1 VPEKTSGRRKQHQ
14 TSLSQDFTNA
24 FRERNRAQKS
34 RKPVDNVM
42 VASGEAQGGPMMRL
56 KWYGWLGLAWMIAAQ
71 VLMFLKIQP
80 VYQWFTPIIWSGYIL
95 FADALVLRLR
105 GQSLLH
111 DHPGEFLMLVWL
123 SVLLWLPFEMYNLR
137 LANWYYVN
145 VPPNPWLRDL
155 AYLWSFA
162 TIFPGL
168 FETSEWIGSLLRIDL
183 TRHHIPAR
191 RFGRWWA
198 ASVAVGLAFL
208 AIPPLLP
215 YRISR
220 FLFGFVW
227 LGVIFFLD
235 PINRRL
241 GAPSLIAEWEE
252 GRLGRTLALLAGG
265 AVCGLLWEF
274 WNYWAAAKWIYAVP
288 ILEDIK
294 IFEMPVVGFLGFPP
308 FCLEAYV
315 LYQFA
320 RRVLRGHV
328 WAPTGPG
335 PERVV

>member
-1 VPEKTSGRRKQHQ
+1 
-14 TSLSQDFTNA
+14 
-24 FRERNRAQKS
+24 
-34 RKPVDNVM
+34 
-42 VASGEAQGGPMMRL
+42 MRY
-56 KWYGWLGLAWMIAAQ
+56 KWYGWLGLAWMIVAEI
-71 VLMFLKIQP
+71 LMFLKIEP
-80 VYQWFTPIIWSGYIL
+80 VYHWFTPIMWTGYIL

-105 GQSLLH
+105 GRSLGH
-111 DHPGEFLMLVWL
+111 DRFRELVMMAWL
-123 SVLLWLPFEMYNLR
+123 SVFFWLVFEIYNLR

-145 VPPNPWLRDL
+145 LPANIWLRDL
-155 AYLWSFA
+155 GYVWSFA

-168 FETSEWIGSLLRIDL
+168 FLTSEWVGALLKIDL
-183 TRHHIPAR
+183 TRRHISPR
-191 RFGRWWA
+191 HFGGWWMV
-198 ASVAVGLAFL
+198 SVVVGLAFMV
-208 AIPPLLP
+208 IPPLLP
-215 YRISR
+215 YKISR

-265 AVCGLLWEF
+265 AACGVIWEF
-274 WNYWAAAKWIYAVP
+274 WNFWAGTKWIYAVP
-288 ILEDIK
+288 ILGDIK

-308 FCLEAYV
+308 FCLECYV

-320 RRVLRGHV
+320 RRVLGGRV

-335 PERVV
+335 PDRVV

>member
-1 VPEKTSGRRKQHQ
+1 
-14 TSLSQDFTNA
+14 
-24 FRERNRAQKS
+24 
-34 RKPVDNVM
+34 
-42 VASGEAQGGPMMRL
+42 MRL
-56 KWYGWLGLAWMIAAQ
+56 KWYGWLGLIWVLVAQ
-71 VLMFLKIQP
+71 ILMFARIEP
-80 VYQWFTPIIWSGYIL
+80 VHRWFTPIVWTGYIL

-105 GQSLLH
+105 GRSLVH
-111 DHPGEFLMLVWL
+111 DRPRELVMMAWL
-123 SVLLWLPFEMYNLR
+123 SVLFWLIFEIYNLR
-137 LANWYYVN
+137 LANWYYIN
-145 VPPNPWLRDL
+145 VPDNPWLRDL

-168 FETSEWIGSLLRIDL
+168 FLTSEWLAALLSIDL
-183 TRHHIPAR
+183 IRRHLTPR
-191 RFGRWWA
+191 RFGPWWNV
-198 ASVAVGLAFL
+198 SIVVGLVFL
-208 AIPPLLP
+208 LVPPLLP

-227 LGVIFFLD
+227 LGMIFFLD
-235 PINRRL
+235 PINHKL

-274 WNYWAAAKWIYAVP
+274 WNYWAGAKWIYAVP
-288 ILEDIK
+288 ILGDIK
-294 IFEMPVVGFLGFPP
+294 LFEMPVVGFLGFPP
-308 FCLEAYV
+308 FCLECFV

-320 RRVLRGHV
+320 RRVLWGRV

>member
-1 VPEKTSGRRKQHQ
+1 MKH
-14 TSLSQDFTNA
+14 FT
-24 FRERNRAQKS
+24 
-34 RKPVDNVM
+34 
-42 VASGEAQGGPMMRL
+42 
-56 KWYGWLGLAWMIAAQ
+56 WYGWLGLAWMLTAE
-71 VLMFLKIQP
+71 VLMFLKVQP
-80 VYQWFTPIIWSGYIL
+80 VWDWFTPIIWTGYIL

-111 DHPGEFLMLVWL
+111 DHARGFAMMAWL
-123 SVLLWLPFEMYNLR
+123 SVFFWLIFEAYNLR
-137 LANWYYVN
+137 LANWYYLN
-145 VPPNPWLRDL
+145 VPANPWLRNL
-155 AYLWSFA
+155 AFLWSFA

-168 FETSEWIGSLLRIDL
+168 FLTSEWLGALLRFDL
-183 TRHHIPAR
+183 GKRRIPPR
-191 RFGRWWA
+191 RFGKWWTV
-198 ASVAVGLAFL
+198 SIVVGLVFMVV
-208 AIPPLLP
+208 PPLLP

-235 PINRRL
+235 PINHRL

-265 AVCGLLWEF
+265 ALCGVLWEF
-274 WNYWAAAKWIYAVP
+274 WNFWAGAKWIYAVP
-288 ILEDIK
+288 LLGDIK
-294 IFEMPVVGFLGFPP
+294 IFEMPVLGFLGFPP
-308 FCLEAYV
+308 FCLECYV

-320 RRVLRGHV
+320 RRVLWGHV

>member
-1 VPEKTSGRRKQHQ
+1 
-14 TSLSQDFTNA
+14 
-24 FRERNRAQKS
+24 
-34 RKPVDNVM
+34 
-42 VASGEAQGGPMMRL
+42 MRL
-56 KWYGWLGLAWMIAAQ
+56 KWYGWLGLGWVLTAEI
-71 VLMFLKIQP
+71 LMFAKIEP
-80 VYQWFTPIIWSGYIL
+80 VHQWFTPIVWTGYIL
-95 FADALVLRLR
+95 LADALVLCLR
-105 GQSLLH
+105 GRSLLH
-111 DHPGEFLMLVWL
+111 NRPREFVMVAWL
-123 SVLLWLPFEMYNLR
+123 SVLFWLVFEAYNLR
-137 LANWYYVN
+137 LANWYYIN
-145 VPPNPWLRDL
+145 VPEDLWLRNL

-168 FETSEWIGSLLRIDL
+168 FLTSELVTALRDIDL
-183 TRHHIPAR
+183 VRRWIPPR
-191 RFGRWWA
+191 RFGRWWNV
-198 ASVAVGLAFL
+198 SIVVGLIFL
-208 AIPPLLP
+208 AVPPLLP

-235 PINRRL
+235 PINHKL

-274 WNYWAAAKWIYAVP
+274 WNYWAGAKWIYAVP
-288 ILEDIK
+288 ILGDIK
-294 IFEMPVVGFLGFPP
+294 LFEMPVVGFLGFPP
-308 FCLEAYV
+308 FCLECFV

-320 RRVLRGHV
+320 RRVLGGRI